1 MVTLLNS
8 VGCGHGRGPRWA
20 AQRGRQS
27 LVTVNW
33 EHEVLTP
40 GTEAEHLPDRRPCQE
55 SSPAK
60 LTPHA
65 AKEAPD
71 FTDLQT
77 CSLAKVNKASN
88 GNSAPDSGASQS
100 PAVGQR
106 GRQGACQVQGRQTST
121 LRPPGGKEAL
131 TLQV

>member
-1 MVTLLNS
+1 MSRVKPS
-8 VGCGHGRGPRWA
+8 KADPSRGK
-20 AQRGRQS
+20 GS
-27 LVTVNW
+27 T
-33 EHEVLTP
+33 
-40 GTEAEHLPDRRPCQE
+40 RR
-55 SSPAK
+55 
-60 LTPHA
+60 
-65 AKEAPD
+65 

-106 GRQGACQVQGRQTST
+106 GREGACQVQGRQTST